1 MNKDQ
6 VKGTLKSAAGKVQQ
20 ATGKVVGSN
29 EQQAKGLKKQVE
41 GQAQKAVGDIK
52 EVVKDATRK

>member
-6 VKGTLKSAAGKVQQ
+6 AKGAVKDAAGKVQQ
-20 ATGKVVGSN
+20 KVGEVVGN
-29 EQQAKGLKKQVE
+29 KEQQFKGLKKQVE

-52 EVVKDATRK
+52 DAFKKH

>member
-6 VKGTLKSAAGKVQQ
+6 IKGTLKDVAGKVQEK
-20 ATGKVVGSN
+20 TGHVIGSS
-29 EQQAKGLKKQVE
+29 EQELKGIHKQVE

-52 EVVKDATRK
+52 QAVKDATHK